1 MTLLETIGG
10 PDDLRGLDHESLARL
25 AAECRQV
32 IVETITK
39 SGGHLASNLGVVEL
53 TLALHRAFRSPK
65 DRFVWDTSNQCYTH
79 KLVTGRAAGF
89 ATIRKPGGLSGFAEP
104 MESDHD
110 TFAAGHAGTGLS
122 YGLGLAA
129 ALQGAPDDP
138 YVVVVVGD
146 GAMTS
151 GTSYEALNNI
161 VHIKPKR
168 LIVVLNDNG
177 WSISENVGWIAH
189 WRNRFELHPVYKRL
203 TEKGHGLFKKLP
215 KGEEAWGLAKKIK
228 NSVEGLFFP
237 NLVWDELGFHYVG
250 PIDGHDYKELE
261 EALARAKDVAKDGTP
276 VVIHA
281 LTHKG
286 RGYDKAEENPSRFHQ
301 PGTPAPAASPG
312 AAPTYSQVFAK
323 TLLAMMEKDPKIVA
337 ITAAMLEGTG
347 LGEVQKVHPGR
358 VFDVG
363 IAEEHAV
370 IMAAGM
376 AKAGLKPVVSIYS
389 TFLQRGYDQLIHDV
403 CLQNLPVTVCID
415 RAGFVGDD
423 GKTHQGIYDIA
434 YTRGIPNMTVAAPR
448 DENELQHLLFTAI
461 GSGRP
466 FAHPLPEGRRRR
478 RAPRRHP
485 PDDPGGEGRDPV
497 AGQGP
502 EPPRVRLDGARRRAG
517 RGCPEGPRRRLRR
530 LQRPIRQAFGPRP
543 RAGPAGRL
551 PPPSDA
557 GRAPLH
563 GRVRQRGPRG
573 SARRR
578 PAFGRGP
585 VARDSGPV
593 RRAQPAGPPAAAVPA
608 GRRRAS
614 WRGSRSSSR
623 GSSRR
628 TGRLRRRPPGHGRSR
643 SPFTGPEVSFRGGLC
658 RLTAPRGVT
667 MIRGFPRDPARRR
680 PPCRARE
687 TAALRP
693 GSPLDRIVFHRN
705 PTRQAFRRSLESPMP
720 TISQLVRKGREAVR
734 YKTKSPALQS
744 CPQRRGVCTQVK
756 TTTPKKPNSALRKI
770 ARVRLTN
777 GIEVT
782 TYIPGIGHNLQE
794 HSIVMIRGGRV
805 KDLPGVRYH
814 IIRGTLDA
822 VGVAN
827 RKQSR
832 SKYGAKRPKA

>member
-1 MTLLETIGG
+1 MTLLDSIGG

-25 AAECRQV
+25 AAECREV
-32 IVETITK
+32 IVETITR

-53 TLALHRAFRSPK
+53 TLALHRAFHSPK

-79 KLVTGRAAGF
+79 KLVTGRAGGF
-89 ATIRKPGGLSGFAEP
+89 ATIRRPGGLSGFAEP

-110 TFAAGHAGTGLS
+110 TFAAGHVGTGLS
-122 YGLGLAA
+122 YGLGLAVA
-129 ALQGAPDDP
+129 HQGDPNEP

-146 GAMTS
+146 GARTS

-189 WRNRFELHPVYKRL
+189 WRNRFELHPAYKRL

-261 EALARAKDVAKDGTP
+261 EALARAKEVSADGTP

-301 PGTPAPAASPG
+301 PGTPSPAASSG
-312 AAPTYSQVFAK
+312 TAPTYSQVFAK

-347 LGEVQKVHPGR
+347 LGEVKKVHPGR

-376 AKAGLKPVVSIYS
+376 AKAGMKPVVSIYS

-415 RAGFVGDD
+415 RAGLVGDD

-434 YTRGIPNMTVAAPR
+434 YTRGIPNMTVAAPK

-461 GSGRP
+461 GSGKP
-466 FAHPLPEGRRRR
+466 FA
-478 RAPRRHP
+478 
-485 PDDPGGEGRDPV
+485 
-497 AGQGP
+497 
-502 EPPRVRLDGARRRAG
+502 
-517 RGCPEGPRRRLRR
+517 
-530 LQRPIRQAFGPRP
+530 IRY
-543 RAGPAGRL
+543 
-551 PPPSDA
+551 
-557 GRAPLH
+557 
-563 GRVRQRGPRG
+563 PRG
-573 SARRR
+573 
-578 PAFGRGP
+578 
-585 VARDSGPV
+585 
-593 RRAQPAGPPAAAVPA
+593 AG
-608 GRRRAS
+608 
-614 WRGSRSSSR
+614 
-623 GSSRR
+623 
-628 TGRLRRRPPGHGRSR
+628 L
-643 SPFTGPEVSFRGGLC
+643 
-658 RLTAPRGVT
+658 GVDL
-667 MIRGFPRDPARRR
+667 DP
-680 PPCRARE
+680 
-687 TAALRP
+687 ALRP
-693 GSPLDRIVFHRN
+693 
-705 PTRQAFRRSLESPMP
+705 
-720 TISQLVRKGREAVR
+720 
-734 YKTKSPALQS
+734 
-744 CPQRRGVCTQVK
+744 
-756 TTTPKKPNSALRKI
+756 
-770 ARVRLTN
+770 
-777 GIEVT
+777 
-782 TYIPGIGHNLQE
+782 IP
-794 HSIVMIRGGRV
+794 
-805 KDLPGVRYH
+805 
-814 IIRGTLDA
+814 
-822 VGVAN
+822 VG
-827 RKQSR
+827 K
-832 SKYGAKRPKA
+832 